1 MDSSSSTA
9 IGLNLSTRVCSAK
22 PKRNKLLPRRG
33 AVLVSARCGTSAIIA
48 FYINLASL
56 NVVGELVVQ
65 IVGTLVALMSLVAKH
80 QGGKSLVVGRFM
92 DGVLVVIGLSLLMFT
107 TVNLA
112 AHWQDMDLKTT
123 GMTLAMSIWLP
134 LALLPF
140 IYVLSFYAAADRVF
154 TMLPYSNER
163 KKPNWKARLAVCLP
177 MGQLL
182 HRRCEP

>member
-1 MDSSSSTA
+1 MPDVRAEVDSSSSTA

-22 PKRNKLLPRRG
+22 PKQNKLLSRRG
-33 AVLVSARCGTSAIIA
+33 VVIVSVRCGASAIIA

-92 DGVLVVIGLSLLMFT
+92 DVVLVVIGLSLLMFT

-112 AHWQDMDLKTT
+112 TNWQDMDLKTT
-123 GMTLAMSIWLP
+123 GMTLAMSI
-134 LALLPF
+134 
-140 IYVLSFYAAADRVF
+140 
-154 TMLPYSNER
+154 
-163 KKPNWKARLAVCLP
+163 
-177 MGQLL
+177 
-182 HRRCEP
+182 